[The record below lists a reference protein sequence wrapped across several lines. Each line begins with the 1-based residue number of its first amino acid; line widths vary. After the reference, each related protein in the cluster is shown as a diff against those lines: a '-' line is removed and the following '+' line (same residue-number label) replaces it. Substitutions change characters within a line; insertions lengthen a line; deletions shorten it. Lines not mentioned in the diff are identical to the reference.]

1 MNKQE
6 NSGWSR
12 YNIDNEP
19 LRSDGTP
26 ERIPNE
32 LDATLL
38 NIIRVGANKTDL
50 LAAYRAQKKCY
61 KICKKMTGRVDY
73 REYVQGLQLDNYP
86 AEFRKAELGRSY
98 RKQFWWLLLLI
109 PTYGSA
115 LLLAPLFFGKLKQL
129 LNAIRNAG
137 SQW

>member
-1 MNKQE
+1 MSKQE
-6 NSGWSR
+6 NSGWGG
-12 YNIDNEP
+12 YNIGNEP
-19 LRSDGTP
+19 LRSDGSPGGT
-26 ERIPNE
+26 PNE

-38 NIIRVGANKTDL
+38 NIIRVGANKENL

-61 KICKKMTGRVDY
+61 KICKKMTKRIDY

-109 PTYGSA
+109 PTFGSA

-129 LNAIRNAG
+129 SNAIRNAE
-137 SQW
+137 Q